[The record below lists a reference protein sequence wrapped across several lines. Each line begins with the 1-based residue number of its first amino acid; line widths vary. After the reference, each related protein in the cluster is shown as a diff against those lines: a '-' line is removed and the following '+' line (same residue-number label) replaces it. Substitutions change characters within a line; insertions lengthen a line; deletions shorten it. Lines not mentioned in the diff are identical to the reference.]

1 MDEIF
6 LDKFEG
12 FLTFIIPCMEFIRSQ
27 TLEDRLTSGSECGDE
42 QDDVL

>member
-12 FLTFIIPCMEFIRSQ
+12 FLTFIIPCMEFIHSQ
-27 TLEDRLTSGSECGDE
+27 KHEDRLASGSECGDE
-42 QDDVL
+42 PVDVM